1 MAPAYG
7 ASPVKRVRY
16 TNAQLEE
23 LDAAIYEVREAEHP
37 LTIRG
42 CFYRVMSRGLV
53 PKSEAGYARVA
64 RRALE
69 LRRGGALPYHWIA
82 DGTRYRVKPTT
93 YNTVDDLLDI
103 MASSYRRA
111 LWDDQYVHMEIWVEK
126 DAITSV
132 ISSVTAE
139 WDVPILVARGFASET
154 FLYATAQDIISDNK
168 PAVIYQLGD
177 HDPSGVAAWEHTQR
191 RLQEFAPETE
201 FVFERLTVTP
211 EQIEDFALP
220 MRPTK
225 KSNHTKG
232 FMGDSVEVDAV
243 PSTDLRAIVRE
254 AIEQWID
261 VEALRS
267 TRMVEASERAGL
279 SALAIA
285 GIAS

>member
-1 MAPAYG
+1 MPWSCAVAATCLTTGSLTAP
-7 ASPVKRVRY
+7 
-16 TNAQLEE
+16 
-23 LDAAIYEVREAEHP
+23 
-37 LTIRG
+37 
-42 CFYRVMSRGLV
+42 
-53 PKSEAGYARVA
+53 
-64 RRALE
+64 
-69 LRRGGALPYHWIA
+69 
-82 DGTRYRVKPTT
+82 RYRVKPTT

-154 FLYATAQDIISDNK
+154 FLYATAQDIISDDK

-201 FVFERLTVTP
+201 FVFERLAVTP
-211 EQIEDFALP
+211 EQIEQFALP

-232 FMGDSVEVDAV
+232 FTGDSVEVDAV

-254 AIEQWID
+254 AIEQRID
-261 VEALRS
+261 VDALRS
-267 TRMVEASERAGL
+267 TRMVEVSERAGL
-279 SALAIA
+279 EALATA
-285 GIAS
+285 GIAT